1 MKLFLRHHLFRILT
15 LSRFL
20 SSSGAYIY
28 NLVFIV
34 YAASL
39 PFKNIAVFMANMITI
54 LPFLFTFMLGLKLI
68 ILGIKQGQLSG
79 LVVCKVSYFF

>member
-1 MKLFLRHHLFRILT
+1 MKLFLKHHLFRILT

-28 NLVFIV
+28 NLVFVV

-39 PFKNIAVFMANMITI
+39 PFKSLAVFVANMITI
-54 LPFLFTFMLGLKLI
+54 LPFLFTFYV
-68 ILGIKQGQLSG
+68 GIKADQTQNKGRMIIWVGCLQSILF
-79 LVVCKVSYFF
+79 L

>member
-1 MKLFLRHHLFRILT
+1 MKLFLKHHLFRILT

-39 PFKNIAVFMANMITI
+39 PFKNIAVLWRI
-54 LPFLFTFMLGLKLI
+54 
-68 ILGIKQGQLSG
+68 
-79 LVVCKVSYFF
+79 

>member
-1 MKLFLRHHLFRILT
+1 MLERPVMKLFLRHHLFRILT

-54 LPFLFTFMLGLKLI
+54 LPFRLKNENCQNLKP
-68 ILGIKQGQLSG
+68 ILKSFI
-79 LVVCKVSYFF
+79 